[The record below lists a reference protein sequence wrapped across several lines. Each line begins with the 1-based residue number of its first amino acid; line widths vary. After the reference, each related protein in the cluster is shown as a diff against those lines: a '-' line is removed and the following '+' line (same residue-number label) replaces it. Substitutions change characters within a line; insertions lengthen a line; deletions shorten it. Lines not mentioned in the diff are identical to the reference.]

1 VKRELRAG
9 VLGLA
14 VLGLLLVVALA
25 ARGGH
30 PDGAGRTSDREV
42 PYAVQESLVT
52 LIAILY
58 AVALIVVVFF
68 AFRFRDRWI
77 APESHWLRNFFA
89 AVALL
94 TVIVL
99 AYVAIAGSPIGR
111 DAGESDGAGGSQG
124 RAPVRVEPVP
134 ARAAEFSWP
143 LALSIGGLIV
153 VGATIVYL
161 RSRRARP
168 LSPRATVEEDLAHAV
183 ESSIDD
189 LRSEPDARR
198 AVIAAYAN
206 MERVLAAH
214 GLERRR
220 PEAPFEY
227 LARVLTRLDVRES
240 AVRTLTRLF
249 EYAKFS
255 QHEIGVGMKS
265 DAIAALEEIRD
276 DLRRSEALAA

>member
-1 VKRELRAG
+1 
-9 VLGLA
+9 
-14 VLGLLLVVALA
+14 
-25 ARGGH
+25 
-30 PDGAGRTSDREV
+30 
-42 PYAVQESLVT
+42 
-52 LIAILY
+52 
-58 AVALIVVVFF
+58 
-68 AFRFRDRWI
+68 
-77 APESHWLRNFFA
+77 
-89 AVALL
+89 
-94 TVIVL
+94 
-99 AYVAIAGSPIGR
+99 
-111 DAGESDGAGGSQG
+111 
-124 RAPVRVEPVP
+124 VP
-134 ARAAEFSWP
+134 ARAAEFSWL

-161 RSRRARP
+161 RSRRSRP
-168 LSPRATVEEDLAHAV
+168 PTTRTTVEEDLAHAV

-206 MERVLAAH
+206 MERVLATH

-227 LARVLTRLDVRES
+227 LARVLSRLDVRES

-255 QHEIGVGMKS
+255 PHEIDAGMKS